1 MHYQREV
8 LRFSAKAEKSEK
20 KANWLLRK
28 LEKHEN
34 AKGAS
39 LLQKLT
45 GGGRGERD

>member
-28 LEKHEN
+28 MKKSEN
-34 AKGAS
+34 SKWSS
-39 LLQKLT
+39 LIQKLT
-45 GGGRGERD
+45 GGGN